1 MAPKKGKVA
10 KQGPYYDQSDAPLHA
25 IRRTCGLDLYFYDPE
40 ADTLDLRTA
49 SRKLPKLSPGCFF
62 YVLMKRGKAQQPVQ
76 AATSSDSA
84 QLSSLVEV
92 LRLQVQTSVGAALAS
107 AGEPR
112 AKKRAATGANYLKE
126 DTDGKRGTGDCNT
139 ARDVVRLLWDEPIE
153 GSGGE
158 YTPETCPRAWL
169 FLKKCGGGT
178 RKTHDTLSR
187 LRPLLTPFDKK
198 DLSHLQSL
206 TRCKK
211 EIYFITLRTCALCIL
226 RMRKAEQEVPD
237 DHYKLEGISRPG
249 ILDVADFILGTHK
262 LTAMEEN
269 VAGWMDGKDKV
280 DSGEYKATGAKRKAN
295 CKKKQEIEHHDS
307 CEEPARKVAEQKG
320 KARVRAPPTDE
331 ESDEEDDVEDKLE
344 DDNESGNED
353 EDEGE
358 DEGEDED
365 EDAEAAS
372 SRKRNRKAETK
383 GEGKAAAAKKAAAE
397 KQAAKTAEQAAAQE
411 KKEAEKKAKEKEKAA
426 AAKKAAAEKEA
437 AKTKAQAEAAA
448 AAQERKA
455 AEKKLKEKDKAVAA
469 EKLAEAPA
477 EKSRK
482 KRKAAYELAA
492 EPIIPNPRQLP
503 PLPKLLNPGKQSS
516 FRQLRSKAERAKAK
530 SGGESPLAPRYSS
543 RPGRLAYVNQETG
556 SNSTDGGSILE
567 LSSKP
572 FLRTEKPL
580 SLSRAQHFIREQEH
594 ISAYDAKSSYLCFTK
609 PNDDLPPGSEQ
620 VVAVW
625 DHQPGVTSHPWRLC
639 NTHKYAQLEPRLAA
653 ETSSGGGP
661 LVVVIEW
668 PRDDPI
674 IIGAA
679 IKQGDEVV
687 QYMTPYIFQP
697 VKQDDGGRKRGKREV
712 VPVAVDDTFLDAVR
726 TCSTPTR
733 LNVAEG
739 AAEDARPQLSRPI
752 LRTDKKLYVQP
763 SPEDGGGVVDVNHAR
778 STEREHTIL
787 VPFDQSKTAYG
798 QAPGRVLHFD
808 TSTVY
813 YVQYA
818 QVELDWDAE
827 YELFLALQ
835 HEETDAEGE
844 MTFALRNGPA
854 VTVGKVEDR
863 RTFRRSI
870 SYRPHPRPLRGEIS
884 DFNEGTVEGKD
895 NWWHK
900 WDIFMLKK

>member
-1 MAPKKGKVA
+1 MRKRVRSRAKWPSKGLTTTKATVTIEVEGGTGWPA
-10 KQGPYYDQSDAPLHA
+10 ELMKDAERQLRFTQSVGPA
-25 IRRTCGLDLYFYDPE
+25 GLDLYFYDPE

-62 YVLMKRGKAQQPVQ
+62 YVVRRDMQPAHEDGDSNADPELVKLMKRGKAQQPVQ

-169 FLKKCGGGT
+169 FLKVPSLHFKVRGGT

-211 EIYFITLRTCALCIL
+211 EIYFHNIENILCIL

-383 GEGKAAAAKKAAAE
+383 GQEAKQEKQKAGKRKKQEKEMEKEAKKPKAAAMTEKKEAEAKSKEKGKAAAAKKAAAE

-455 AEKKLKEKDKAVAA
+455 AEKKLKEKDKA
-469 EKLAEAPA
+469 
-477 EKSRK
+477 
-482 KRKAAYELAA
+482 
-492 EPIIPNPRQLP
+492 
-503 PLPKLLNPGKQSS
+503 
-516 FRQLRSKAERAKAK
+516 
-530 SGGESPLAPRYSS
+530 
-543 RPGRLAYVNQETG
+543 
-556 SNSTDGGSILE
+556 
-567 LSSKP
+567 
-572 FLRTEKPL
+572 
-580 SLSRAQHFIREQEH
+580 
-594 ISAYDAKSSYLCFTK
+594 
-609 PNDDLPPGSEQ
+609 
-620 VVAVW
+620 
-625 DHQPGVTSHPWRLC
+625 
-639 NTHKYAQLEPRLAA
+639 
-653 ETSSGGGP
+653 
-661 LVVVIEW
+661 
-668 PRDDPI
+668 
-674 IIGAA
+674 
-679 IKQGDEVV
+679 GDEVV